1 MDKRDLFVSAI
12 SLNPIQITIEHKMHG
27 PKCISYFA
35 TPPEHSLKPKAVS
48 STTGDSLKTGTFDWT
63 ASQQAN
69 LLSAFFY
76 GYTFT
81 QLPGGYFASK
91 NNGKNLFGW
100 ALLIRAILLISNP
113 LVAFYGGVQL
123 LCFVRSL
130 EGAAEGVTWP
140 TIQHLAGRW
149 APENERSFYSG
160 FMVSGA
166 SIGIMLTYP
175 IVGLFCTVDL
185 LDGWPLAFFFYGF
198 LGGVWFIFW
207 MVIASDSPDNHPR
220 ISESEKRD
228 ITEPNNFE
236 SEHDIKVPWKE
247 IFSSLPFLGTV
258 ISETTQNVVD
268 YGIMTCLPLYFA
280 NVLNFDIYEN
290 GLCNSLPWL
299 ASVFGTL
306 IVSRLADFLLTRNYV
321 TTTFTR
327 KLIQFMASCGSAIF
341 LVLAGYAGCNAT
353 LAVFCISM
361 AMFFY
366 GFRYPGSYC
375 NILDIVPYF
384 AGITFGI
391 TNTFGAVAGIL
402 APVIVEKITDANL
415 HSKEL
420 WLYSFY
426 FIGAVSVF
434 GGIFFVIL
442 ASGEVQPWGIR
453 KYREN
458 QLNDS
463 NVRDIRMQE

>member
-1 MDKRDLFVSAI
+1 M
-12 SLNPIQITIEHKMHG
+12 
-27 PKCISYFA
+27 
-35 TPPEHSLKPKAVS
+35 
-48 STTGDSLKTGTFDWT
+48 
-63 ASQQAN
+63 
-69 LLSAFFY
+69 
-76 GYTFT
+76 
-81 QLPGGYFASK
+81 PGGYFASK

-228 ITEPNNFE
+228 LFHLCPPPPTVCYAPPPPPLKEHVALHRQPLCKSMTRALGRGGANNKHPLSWRGGGAQTEKIPKRYITEPNNFE